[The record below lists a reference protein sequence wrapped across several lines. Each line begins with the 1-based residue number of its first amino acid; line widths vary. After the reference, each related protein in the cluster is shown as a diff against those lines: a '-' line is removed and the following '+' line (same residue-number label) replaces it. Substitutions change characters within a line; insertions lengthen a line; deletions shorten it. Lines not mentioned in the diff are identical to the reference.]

1 MMFEDVINK
10 KHLMFD
16 SMHYG
21 LDKLSKDEIY
31 SLMKDYYEGMKIKEL
46 LKKYS
51 LDVKITNIVPYF
63 SDYKTDIEC
72 PYCQGYMTA
81 SFVSRANEGI
91 LKIKKCSICSHTLD
105 KNCRCKTGREIEQSK
120 QERLYMLKNN
130 MLKELIVNE
139 LEKETIAEKNLNMR
153 QRLYLAS
160 VLHCG
165 LTEDTMNL
173 NPIDKIIDYIGPNFN
188 YTIDI
193 FKYLYNTN
201 VILIDEKSPLEA
213 FTYNLNDEIITS
225 FSIDKVVY
233 RLNIKPYENN
243 YGHMIKRLLYPDESL
258 FNNEFC
264 YELWKE
270 INLAETIQYFKHH
283 MNKVKFNTEI
293 GEKTRRTFERIVDN
307 FSLSEIFYIIQK
319 SIANGTKLYQSGEYT
334 KTHAINI
341 VKREISNYSERVL
354 ANKWSLTGYNRDY
367 NLPESML
374 SKILFNNIMKIDYLG
389 FRTPPTKQL

>member
-63 SDYKTDIEC
+63 PDYKTDIEC

-105 KNCRCKTGREIEQSK
+105 KNCRCKTCREIEQSK

-270 INLAETIQYFKHH
+270 INLAETIQYFKPH